1 MDNSRQ
7 VVQTVG
13 PYKYGEENHFKTK
26 KEVIEKMGQKVKTA
40 MALQQIY
47 QFSQM
52 KTIEGL
58 GEIQFE
64 ITTTVPKIVI

>member
-13 PYKYGEENHFKTK
+13 PYKYGEGNHFKTK

-52 KTIEGL
+52 KTIEG
-58 GEIQFE
+58 
-64 ITTTVPKIVI
+64 